1 MDTLDKSI
9 EIIKLYDLY
18 QDLLTDKQKMYFEDY
33 YFEDFSLAEIAEDNN
48 VSRNAVFD
56 QVKRTVKKISE
67 FEAKLKLHKKAVA
80 RNVIVSALKLETDIT
95 KIKSLLEELE
105 KVE

>member
-9 EIIKLYDLY
+9 EIIKLYDFY
-18 QDLLTDKQKMYFEDY
+18 QDLLTEKQKSYFEDY

-56 QVKRTVKKISE
+56 QVKRTVKKINE
-67 FEAKLKLHKKAVA
+67 FESKLNLNKKYVK
-80 RNVIVSALKLETDIT
+80 RRSIFIALKTESDIS
-95 KIKSLLEELE
+95 KIKKLLKELE